1 MGKTGIGMAEYA
13 IGKIGTPYFYGSK
26 MQVLTEAYMTTM
38 KALYP
43 KTVTAAYIKKA
54 RNKGQVGKTNTDCSG
69 LPGAYRQ
76 KQIGSAQLYQTA
88 YTRLPI
94 SEVKNFAPGVILWKS
109 GHVGVYIGMENG
121 VPMCVEAK
129 GIDYGVIKT
138 KVSATNWQC
147 GLTFADIDY
156 TYDTKVPGTSW
167 KGTNPYKEPS
177 VTVQKGS
184 KGEAVKWVQWELREA
199 GFDRA
204 FSYGGRTYAAVD
216 IDGDA
221 GKITDAAIRAYQ
233 ASCKITVDGKV
244 GPATRA
250 KLKANA

>member
-1 MGKTGIGMAEYA
+1 MSKTGIGMAEYA
-13 IGKIGTPYFYGSK
+13 ISKIGTPYFYGAK
-26 MQVLTEAYMTTM
+26 MAILTQATM
-38 KALYP
+38 DQMHKLYP
-43 KTVTAAYIKKA
+43 SVVTNSYINKAKK
-54 RNKGQVGKTNTDCSG
+54 KGQVGRINTDCSG
-69 LPGAYRQ
+69 LPGAYRE
-76 KQIGSAQLYQTA
+76 KQIGSSQLYQTA

-109 GHVGVYIGMENG
+109 GHVGIYIGLENG

-129 GIDYGVIKT
+129 GIDYGVVKT

-156 TYDTKVPGTSW
+156 NYDTKLKGTW
-167 KGTNPYKEPS
+167 KGTNPYKEPTK
-177 VTVQKGS
+177 TVQKGS
-184 KGEAVKWVQWELREA
+184 KGEDVKWVQWELREA

-204 FSYGGRTYAAVD
+204 FSYKGRMYGAVA

-233 ASCKITVDGKV
+233 ASAKITVDGKV
-244 GPATRA
+244 GPITRD
-250 KLKANA
+250 KLKENA